1 MKETK
6 ELEAAKLKLM
16 EVLKEQKMIKLKIN
30 KKVLQ
35 ILDF

>member
-16 EVLKEQKMIKLKIN
+16 EVLKEQKMIQLKIN